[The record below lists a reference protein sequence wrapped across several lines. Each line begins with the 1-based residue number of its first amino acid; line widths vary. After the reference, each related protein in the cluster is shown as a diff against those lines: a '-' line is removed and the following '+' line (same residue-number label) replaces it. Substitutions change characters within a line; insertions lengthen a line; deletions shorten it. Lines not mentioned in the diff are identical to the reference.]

1 MWTDVCIVLFLLGVT
16 IQTRAKL
23 FFVSASQDQVES
35 DHFLPI
41 SNPLD
46 HAFVRRRSSE
56 DAAAAPTSASMS
68 LSRQRL
74 AKFSVCNTPRVD
86 PELRRMCLLALDHL
100 PALYKRLDVEFE
112 ILGRLSPEELL
123 SAVSEGLNVILAE
136 EDRIADLVIEKKLP
150 HGALPVH
157 SLKEALK
164 AKLDALQRLRPKNI
178 TTRPGLMGLQI
189 QDGELKRVGDC
200 VNAQVIF
207 FHDLMNA
214 KFKLAK
220 LTPAE
225 VEALV
230 AKVTK
235 TFAGVVLKEADLP
248 AAFELIA
255 RQVMNEVAAPARAES
270 LGAALQAMPPFAP
283 VGDDNG
289 LSPLS
294 ASNCLILVRGLFPTL
309 RAHMTLHYEMK
320 DPTEEQLQAMADVL
334 LPMLNAHR
342 SRLRSSAQKGFT
354 ILAPEEHAI
363 LWAYMEQ
370 FAREHKL
377 VGRERPLNLWRFPNP
392 AGAANI
398 LD

>member
-1 MWTDVCIVLFLLGVT
+1 MSNTPEQAFVWSGPSEDVPT
-16 IQTRAKL
+16 TPS
-23 FFVSASQDQVES
+23 SASG
-35 DHFLPI
+35 
-41 SNPLD
+41 
-46 HAFVRRRSSE
+46 
-56 DAAAAPTSASMS
+56 SMS
-68 LSRQRL
+68 LQRL
-74 AKFSVCNTPRVD
+74 AKRSICNASSVD

-100 PALYKRLDVEFE
+100 PALYKRLDVEYE
-112 ILGRLSPEELL
+112 IVGRLSPEELL

-164 AKLDALQRLRPKNI
+164 AKLVALQRLRPKNI

-189 QDGELKRVGDC
+189 QNGELKRVGDC

-230 AKVTK
+230 AKVRK
-235 TFAGVVLKEADLP
+235 SFAGAVLKEADLP

-283 VGDDNG
+283 VADDNG
-289 LSPLS
+289 LNPLS

-354 ILAPEEHAI
+354 LLAPEEHAI